1 MKKNATRQAL
11 QDALIQLSSEKS
23 YEKISVAQIAD
34 KAKINRQ
41 TFYYHYKSKNAL
53 LKEVCYED
61 SLRYIDQD
69 ISLDN
74 WEEQMLLMLKAIYN
88 KADFYRSILFTPEDI
103 LLSEFTNLIEER
115 FLHLFYLLDEDKS
128 LEPADRNFYAAFF
141 AYGCA
146 GVLKR
151 WLQQGLKESPI
162 EIAARQFRL
171 AKDIEFFSMRLYDG
185 YES

>member
-11 QDALIQLSSEKS
+11 QDALVALSAEKS

-34 KAKINRQ
+34 RAHINRQ
-41 TFYYHYKSKNAL
+41 TFYYHYKSKNDL
-53 LKEVCYED
+53 LKEICYED
-61 SLRYIDQD
+61 SLHYLDQD

-74 WEEQMLLMLKAIYN
+74 WEEQMLLMLKVMYN
-88 KADFYRSILFTPEDI
+88 KSDFYQNILFTPQDI
-103 LLSEFTNLIEER
+103 LLTEFIRLIEER
-115 FLHLFYLLDEDKS
+115 FLHLFHLLDEDHA
-128 LEPADRNFYAAFF
+128 LEPEDRNFYAGFF

-151 WLQQGLKESPI
+151 WLQTGLKESPI

-171 AKDIEFFSMRLYDG
+171 AKDVEFFSMRLYDG
-185 YES
+185 YDN